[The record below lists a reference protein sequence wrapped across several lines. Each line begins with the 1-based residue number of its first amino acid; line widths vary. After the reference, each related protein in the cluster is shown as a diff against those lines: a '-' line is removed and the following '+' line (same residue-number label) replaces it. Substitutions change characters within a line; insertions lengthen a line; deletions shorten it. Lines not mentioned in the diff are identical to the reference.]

1 MLTCAAEAAVRAPAA
16 LMARNRTLPVEM
28 GAVDTMDE
36 VMTTIH
42 RCEPGQLHRPGS
54 VFIS

>member
-1 MLTCAAEAAVRAPAA
+1 MRGGSSRAGRQR
-16 LMARNRTLPVEM
+16 LARNRTLPVEM